1 MADPRLEPRLE
12 RELARL
18 EAAGQ
23 ESALVQVVIEH
34 ARPAAAST
42 PDEPAAGEP
51 GGDPREQA
59 ARLAE
64 QSYVLLAPI
73 MARLTALGAR
83 EFSPLPLATA
93 VSAALTARQVRAI
106 AAHPDVRLVH
116 LAEPEIVTT

>member
-34 ARPAAAST
+34 ARRATAST
-42 PDEPAAGEP
+42 PDEP

-59 ARLAE
+59 ARLAK
-64 QSYVLLAPI
+64 QSYVLGPI

>member
-42 PDEPAAGEP
+42 PDEPTAGEP

-73 MARLTALGAR
+73 MARLTALGDR
-83 EFSPLPLATA
+83 
-93 VSAALTARQVRAI
+93 
-106 AAHPDVRLVH
+106 
-116 LAEPEIVTT
+116 

>member
-12 RELARL
+12 RELTRL

-42 PDEPAAGEP
+42 PDKP

-116 LAEPEIVTT
+116 LAEPEIVTA

>member
-23 ESALVQVVIEH
+23 ESAPVQVVIEH
-34 ARPAAAST
+34 AQPAAAST
-42 PDEPAAGEP
+42 FDEPAAGEP
-51 GGDPREQA
+51 RGDPREQA

>member
-12 RELARL
+12 RELARF

-34 ARPAAAST
+34 ARPAAAA
-42 PDEPAAGEP
+42 PDEP
-51 GGDPREQA
+51 GGDSREQA
-59 ARLAE
+59 TRLAE

>member
-42 PDEPAAGEP
+42 PDEPTAGEP

-83 EFSPLPLATA
+83 DRWPRR
-93 VSAALTARQVRAI
+93 SAPR
-106 AAHPDVRLVH
+106 
-116 LAEPEIVTT
+116 